1 MERIDIPEKNW
12 KFSSADL
19 HERKYWKQYMAA
31 YEELIKK
38 TATEQSPW
46 YVVPADNKP
55 FARMVIAS
63 AIIAALDSMK
73 LAYPKVSP
81 AQVAELQ
88 ILKKELLNEIG

>member
-1 MERIDIPEKNW
+1 
-12 KFSSADL
+12 
-19 HERKYWKQYMAA
+19 
-31 YEELIKK
+31 
-38 TATEQSPW
+38 
-46 YVVPADNKP
+46 
-55 FARMVIAS
+55 MVIAS